1 LGLARFVFGTAVEA
15 TQAYAVAGVGST
27 DIDLI
32 RVPLDGGPAVTLAT
46 AAVELD
52 LVAVDAT
59 QVYFLDIIGPPG
71 ARTSTLKSVPR
82 TGGAATALMPLPN
95 GEPLVAL
102 DATRLFWVDALGGVY
117 SAPR

>member
-1 LGLARFVFGTAVEA
+1 MGLARFVFGTAVEA

-59 QVYFLDIIGPPG
+59 QVYFLDSVGAPG
-71 ARTSTLKSVPR
+71 APAGILKSIPK
-82 TGGAATALMPLPN
+82 TGGAPTALMPLPN
-95 GEPLVAL
+95 GAALVAL
-102 DATRLFWVDALGGVY
+102 DATRLFWADALGGVH